1 MPPTR
6 PESCTTIAYYDRDDR
21 LSCVL
26 PSPALLGSRVQRSST
41 ETITPRPGRHDE
53 PSALPTSCVAAA
65 NGRFAA
71 ITDWSVTVGPGCRG
85 PHGALKLP
93 AFAATPRER
102 GPVGE
107 VVRLSA
113 GTVTLQAAV
122 DAFFEH
128 HDLAP
133 STRRGYRA
141 ALIGGPAAQ
150 QPPRPRRLAAR
161 QARDGPTTTLA
172 CLRRRWRLGSL
183 LEARWSIPAVAT
195 PSWSRS
201 LSRLQQAALQHAPD
215 RRPHRGL
222 LAGPWQSA
230 GLSGSRACDAPVK
243 GRTWVASRA
252 LSRRRRRGCG
262 GRRRRRSWTGVAGG
276 PADGNPSG

>member
-102 GPVGE
+102 DP
-107 VVRLSA
+107 SA
-113 GTVTLQAAV
+113 RSCDSQLAGSRSKRPSTPSSSAMASLPPPGGATAPPSSVAPPHSSPL
-122 DAFFEH
+122 
-128 HDLAP
+128 DLAASP
-133 STRRGYRA
+133 RA
-141 ALIGGPAAQ
+141 KPVTDQ
-150 QPPRPRRLAAR
+150 PRRWAACEGAGGWGACWKLAGR
-161 QARDGPTTTLA
+161 SQR
-172 CLRRRWRLGSL
+172 LRR
-183 LEARWSIPAVAT
+183 
-195 PSWSRS
+195 
-201 LSRLQQAALQHAPD
+201 Q
-215 RRPHRGL
+215 
-222 LAGPWQSA
+222 
-230 GLSGSRACDAPVK
+230 
-243 GRTWVASRA
+243 
-252 LSRRRRRGCG
+252 
-262 GRRRRRSWTGVAGG
+262 
-276 PADGNPSG
+276 